1 VKRRSAVLDR
11 LFAIDSRSLAAFRIG
26 IGTLVLADLWTRFS
40 AIEQHYTDSGVLS
53 REAYARLLQVSGW
66 QWSIHFWTGSV
77 AGQSALFLLTA
88 AAACALIAG
97 YRTRAASV
105 VTWALVVS
113 LQVRNPMVLYGADQ
127 LLRLMLFWSIFVPL
141 GAAWSLDRRR
151 AAVANSGTTRT
162 REIGVCPRFL
172 SAATAALLL
181 QPCVMYVFAGLLK
194 SNPSWHSGD
203 ALAYALSAETYVT
216 PLGRVLAGFPGLVSM
231 LGSAV
236 PWIEIFAPVLL
247 LMPWKTTAARRIALP
262 LLVAFHAAMGSAL
275 RTGLFQPVVVV
286 ALVPFV
292 PADVWDRVGLGC
304 GDAGDAAGKQAA
316 SRTSRWDSALVQ
328 AVVALL
334 FVYGIAWNVV
344 GLGVEEYAAQ
354 QNLGWMREWWSQG
367 RTGIP
372 LSFRDYAVERRMGGF
387 GWIGRVAALYQRWD
401 MFERVGPE
409 IRGWPE
415 ISGTLTDGQK
425 VSVLDDGAARG
436 DPGSQF
442 APQEPLA
449 FYPGTRWLV
458 YFTYLRT
465 SGTQAARELLPAV
478 VTRDW
483 ERRHP
488 GNKLES
494 LQVMF
499 VQPSAAAGD
508 STAVAGSTPAKI
520 EVWYDGPANGRGP
533 SKARKPV

>member
-1 VKRRSAVLDR
+1 MRRSGLLDR
-11 LFAIDSRSLAAFRIG
+11 LFSIDGRSLAAFRIG

-40 AIEQHYTDSGVLS
+40 AIQQHYTDSGVLS

-77 AGQSALFLLTA
+77 AGQSALFLLAA

-97 YRTRAASV
+97 YRTRTASV

-127 LLRLMLFWSIFVPL
+127 LLRLMLFWAMFVPL
-141 GAAWSLDRRR
+141 GAVWSLDRRR
-151 AAVANSGTTRT
+151 VAVANSATTRIPET
-162 REIGVCPRFL
+162 GVCPRLL

-194 SNPSWHSGD
+194 SNASWHSGA
-203 ALAYALSAETYVT
+203 ALGYALSAETYGT
-216 PLGRVLAGFPGLVSM
+216 PLGRMLAAFPALVST
-231 LGSAV
+231 LGSVV

-247 LMPWKTTAARRIALP
+247 LMPWRTTTLRNVALP
-262 LLVAFHAAMGSAL
+262 LLVAFHAAMGAAL
-275 RTGLFQPVVVV
+275 HTGLFQPVVIV
-286 ALVPFV
+286 ALLPFV
-292 PADVWDRVGLGC
+292 PADVWDRVGLGH
-304 GDAGDAAGKQAA
+304 GDPGDTAREERA
-316 SRTSRWDSALVQ
+316 SRRSRWESTLVQ
-328 AVVALL
+328 AVVAML

-354 QNLGWMREWWSQG
+354 QNLVWMREWWSEG
-367 RTGIP
+367 RSGIP
-372 LSFRDYAVERRMGGF
+372 LSFRDYSVERRMGGF

-425 VSVLDDGAARG
+425 VSVLDGGIPDG
-436 DPGSQF
+436 DPGSHL
-442 APQEPLA
+442 APEEPLA

-488 GNKLES
+488 GKKLDS
-494 LQVMF
+494 LQIVF
-499 VQPSAAAGD
+499 VQPSTAVAGRA
-508 STAVAGSTPAKI
+508 TAVAGSTSAKR
-520 EVWYDGPANGRGP
+520 EVWYDGPANGRDRT
-533 SKARKPV
+533 KLQKPV